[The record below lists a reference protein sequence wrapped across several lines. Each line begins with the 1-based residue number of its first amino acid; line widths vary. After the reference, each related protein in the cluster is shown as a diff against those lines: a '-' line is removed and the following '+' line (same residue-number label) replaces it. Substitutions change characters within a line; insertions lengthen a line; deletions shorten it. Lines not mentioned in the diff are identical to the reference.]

1 MTREV
6 RCILPVFAWSRRYS
20 PCGDPWNAVWRQ
32 KKGAAEKGL
41 KRLAGCIDRGLDC
54 VADELP
60 VIRGHVEVVRSV
72 AETLDPTQG
81 DCESRRARFNE
92 LHGTWQASPDPVRQ
106 QMAKVLLSF
115 EQGLFS
121 GGDVAGLP
129 QDNLDLERWFRN
141 PKAHERRIH
150 GHRHAGVRIVL
161 EGPSLIHA
169 LDLHQRHPEPLTAT
183 DLLPFRDA
191 TPHVSQLQSLQR
203 RSLMRRAR
211 STKKRPILLAEL
223 ESRYQDSP

>member
-1 MTREV
+1 
-6 RCILPVFAWSRRYS
+6 
-20 PCGDPWNAVWRQ
+20 
-32 KKGAAEKGL
+32 L

-60 VIRGHVEVVRSV
+60 VIRGHVEIVRSV
-72 AETLDPTQG
+72 AATLDPEQG
-81 DCESRRARFNE
+81 DCESRHARFTQ
-92 LHGTWQASPDPVRQ
+92 LHDTCQASPDPLQQ

-141 PKAHERRIH
+141 PKGHERRIH

-169 LDLHQRHPEPLTAT
+169 LDLHLRHPEPLTAT
-183 DLLPFRDA
+183 DLLPFRQA
-191 TPHVSQLQSLQR
+191 TPHASQLQSLQR
-203 RSLMRRAR
+203 RRLMRRAR
-211 STKKRPILLAEL
+211 STKKRPTLLAEL

>member
-20 PCGDPWNAVWRQ
+20 RCGNPWHAVWRQ
-32 KKGAAEKGL
+32 KKGAAEQAL

-60 VIRGHVEVVRSV
+60 MIRGHAQVVRAI
-72 AETLDPTQG
+72 AETLDPAQG
-81 DCESRRARFNE
+81 DCESRRARFHE
-92 LHGTWQASPDPVRQ
+92 LHDTCQASSDPVRQ

-115 EQGLFS
+115 EPGLFS
-121 GGDVAGLP
+121 GGDGAGLP

-169 LDLHQRHPEPLTAT
+169 LDLHQRHPEPLTAN

-191 TPHVSQLQSLQR
+191 TPHVSQLQSLER

-211 STKKRPILLAEL
+211 STKKRPTLLAEL
-223 ESRYQDSP
+223 ESRYQHPS

>member
-1 MTREV
+1 M
-6 RCILPVFAWSRRYS
+6 
-20 PCGDPWNAVWRQ
+20 
-32 KKGAAEKGL
+32 

-54 VADELP
+54 VADELA

-81 DCESRRARFNE
+81 DCASRRTRFNE
-92 LHGTWQASPDPVRQ
+92 LHLACQASADPVRQ

-115 EQGLFS
+115 ERGLFS
-121 GGDVAGLP
+121 GGDVTGLP

-141 PKAHERRIH
+141 PKGHERRIH

-161 EGPSLIHA
+161 EGPSMIHA
-169 LDLHQRHPEPLTAT
+169 LDIHQRHPEPLTAR
-183 DLLPFRDA
+183 DLLAFRAA
-191 TPHVSQLQSLQR
+191 TPHVSQLQSLER

-211 STKKRPILLAEL
+211 STKKRPRLLADL
-223 ESRYQDSP
+223 ESRYKDSS

>member
-1 MTREV
+1 M
-6 RCILPVFAWSRRYS
+6 
-20 PCGDPWNAVWRQ
+20 
-32 KKGAAEKGL
+32 

-60 VIRGHVEVVRSV
+60 MIREHAQVLRAI
-72 AETLDPTQG
+72 AETLDPAQG
-81 DCESRRARFNE
+81 DCESRRARFTE
-92 LHGTWQASPDPVRQ
+92 LHDTCQASSDPVRQ

-121 GGDVAGLP
+121 GGDGAGLP
-129 QDNLDLERWFRN
+129 QDNLDLERWFRT

-191 TPHVSQLQSLQR
+191 TPHVSQHQSLQR

-211 STKKRPILLAEL
+211 STKKRPTLLAEL
-223 ESRYQDSP
+223 ESRYQHPS